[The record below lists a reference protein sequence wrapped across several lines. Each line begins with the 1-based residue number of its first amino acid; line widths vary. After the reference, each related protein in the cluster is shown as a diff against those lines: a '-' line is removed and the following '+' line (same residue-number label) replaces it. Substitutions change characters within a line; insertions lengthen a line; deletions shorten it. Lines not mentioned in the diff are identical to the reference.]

1 MDGVT
6 MTIEVLGRT
15 IMEQNKELD
24 KRQETI
30 DKLNRKIK
38 LFEDYID
45 VYEKCLTRS
54 DVQNGDKN

>member
-1 MDGVT
+1 

-24 KRQETI
+24 KRQEII

-45 VYEKCLTRS
+45 VYEECLKKES
-54 DVQNGDKN
+54 NQNGN